1 MEFIGL
7 IVLIILILL
16 NAFFVAAEY
25 SLVSARPTKIQEL
38 IENGSKPAKRVQSA
52 QNNLNFYIAANQL
65 GITVVALLTG
75 YIAEPAIGALIK
87 GPLESVFGLTSEMV
101 AAAKAITPDTLVVPA
116 EIAATR
122 STINLIEGISLVF
135 SISVSAIL
143 SVIFAELVP
152 KSIAIA
158 QPERLAMS
166 LIRPLEGFAWFFGPI
181 SRALEWMGGK
191 ITLLF
196 GVKPAEGGKYTAHS
210 EEEIRMIV
218 NASSQQGVLEEGE
231 KELVYNVFDF
241 GDKTVRNIM
250 TPRTKMMAIEADL
263 PLRDLLNE
271 YTQHGYSRI
280 PVYDDSKDNIV
291 GVAYTK
297 DVLQHL
303 EALDHVTIRQI
314 MRPASFVP
322 ETMGLRDVVNRLREK
337 KTHLAIVVD
346 EYQGTSGM
354 ITLEDVL
361 EQLVGE
367 IYDETDEPEVL
378 PYTRVSDTEYVLD
391 AGMSFEQV
399 EKLLDISVNEDD
411 EDEFDTVAGFIN
423 YRFGDIPKSGE
434 ATLYDDWEFIVEGAD
449 EKSVHR
455 VRAKKLVSAEASEE
469 PPELR

>member
-1 MEFIGL
+1 MESIGL
-7 IVLIILILL
+7 IVLVVLILL

-38 IENGSKPAKRVQSA
+38 IENGSKPAKWVQRA

-75 YIAEPAIGALIK
+75 YIAEPAIGRLIE
-87 GPLESVFGLTSEMV
+87 GPLQSLFGLTTEALE
-101 AAAKAITPDTLVVPA
+101 AAN
-116 EIAATR
+116 EATQGTTR
-122 STINLIEGISLVF
+122 LIEGISLVF

-143 SVIFAELVP
+143 SVIFSELVP
-152 KSIAIA
+152 KSLAIA

-166 LIRPLEGFAWFFGPI
+166 LIRPLEVFATIFGPI
-181 SRALEWMGGK
+181 SRALEWAGGK

-250 TPRTKMMAIEADL
+250 TPRTKMMAIEADM

-291 GVAYTK
+291 GIAYAK

-303 EALDHVTIRQI
+303 EALDHITIRQI

-322 ETMGLRDVVNRLREK
+322 ETMGLRDLVNRLRDK

-354 ITLEDVL
+354 VTLEDVL

-378 PYTRVSDTEYVLD
+378 PYTRISSHEYVLD

-399 EKLLDISVNEDD
+399 EKLLDISINEDD
-411 EDEFDTVAGFIN
+411 EGEFDTVAGFIN

-455 VRAKKLVSAEASEE
+455 VRARKLVSAEASEE
-469 PPELR
+469 VPELR

>member
-7 IVLIILILL
+7 IVLVVLILL

-38 IENGSKPAKRVQSA
+38 VENGSKPAKRVQNA
-52 QNNLNFYIAANQL
+52 QNNLNFFIAANQL
-65 GITVVALLTG
+65 GITVVTLLTG
-75 YIAEPAIGALIK
+75 YIAEPAIGSIIKSPLQNAL
-87 GPLESVFGLTSEMV
+87 GLT
-101 AAAKAITPDTLVVPA
+101 P
-116 EIAATR
+116 EIIETASAATR
-122 STINLIEGISLVF
+122 NTLNLIDGVSIVF
-135 SISVSAIL
+135 SISISAIL

-158 QPERLAMS
+158 KPEQLAMR
-166 LIRPLEGFAWFFGPI
+166 LIRPLEGFAFIFAPI
-181 SRALEWMGGK
+181 SKTLEWAGGR

-218 NASSQQGVLEEGE
+218 NASSQQGVLGEGE

-250 TPRTKMMAIEADL
+250 TPRTKMTAIEADV
-263 PLRDLLNE
+263 PLRELLEE
-271 YTQHGYSRI
+271 YTSHGYSRI

-291 GVAYTK
+291 GVAYAK

-303 EALDHVTIRQI
+303 ETLDHIIVRQI

-322 ETMGLRDVVNRLREK
+322 ETMGLRDLVNRLREK

-378 PYTRVSDTEYVLD
+378 PYTKVSANEYVLD

-399 EKLLDISVNEDD
+399 EKLLDISINEDD
-411 EDEFDTVAGFIN
+411 EGEFDTVAGFIN

-434 ATLYDDWEFIVEGAD
+434 ATLYDNWEFIVEGAD

-455 VRAKKLVSAEASEE
+455 VRARKLISAEDAEE
-469 PPELR
+469 APEFR